1 VRNIPRNNSDC
12 HGEWKNTLDVSFGSD
27 YGMII
32 AAMPAY
38 NEEQF
43 IAKTVLGAQKYVD
56 TVLIVD
62 DGSSDA
68 TIEIAEALGAR
79 VIRHETNKGYGG
91 ALQTIFSAAEDQDA
105 DILIILDADGQHNPD
120 DIPKFLNAFK
130 SGECDLV
137 IGSRFL
143 DNAKDSIPGY
153 RKVGMKV
160 LDKATNLAASSNMPG
175 VSDSQSGFRAYNK
188 KAIKAIAPSLSG
200 NGMSAGS
207 EILLHASEEDL
218 QICEVPVHVRY
229 DLEETSSENP
239 VKHGLMVLYNIIGFI
254 SFKRPLWFFGLPGT
268 ILTTGGFAV
277 GLYVLG
283 ELHRYGIFHYIM
295 GILSILAMI
304 FGMLLFTS
312 GLILNSIVRL
322 INANE

>member
-1 VRNIPRNNSDC
+1 
-12 HGEWKNTLDVSFGSD
+12 
-27 YGMII
+27 MII

-43 IAKTVLGAQKYVD
+43 IAKTILGAQKYVD

-68 TIEIAEALGAR
+68 TIEIAKALGAM
-79 VIRHETNKGYGG
+79 VIQHETNKGYGG
-91 ALQTIFSAAEDQDA
+91 ALQTIFRTAEEQEA

-130 SGECDLV
+130 SRECDLV

-143 DNAKDSIPGY
+143 DNAKDAIPSY

-160 LDKATNLAASSNMPG
+160 LDAATNLASSNNMPG

-188 KAIKAIAPSLSG
+188 KAIKMLAPTLSG

-207 EILLHASEEDL
+207 EILLHASEATL
-218 QICEVPVHVRY
+218 LICEVPIHVRY

-268 ILTTGGFAV
+268 ILTAGGFVV
-277 GLYVLG
+277 GLYALN
-283 ELHRYGIFHYIM
+283 ELHKYGTFHYVM
-295 GILSILAMI
+295 TILSILAMI

-312 GLILNSIVRL
+312 GLILNSIVKL
-322 INANE
+322 INMNK

>member
-1 VRNIPRNNSDC
+1 
-12 HGEWKNTLDVSFGSD
+12 
-27 YGMII
+27 MII

-38 NEEQF
+38 NEEQC
-43 IAKTVLGAQKYVD
+43 IAQTILGAKKYVD

-68 TIEIAEALGAR
+68 TVEIAKALGAM
-79 VIRHETNKGYGG
+79 VIQHKTNKGYGG
-91 ALQTIFSAAEDQDA
+91 ALQTIFRTAEELNA

-130 SGECDLV
+130 SRECDLI

-143 DNAKDSIPGY
+143 NEAKDSIPGY

-160 LDKATNLAASSNMPG
+160 LDTATNFAASSTLPN

-188 KAIKAIAPSLSG
+188 KAIKTISPTLSG

-207 EILLHASEEDL
+207 EILLHASEATL
-218 QICEVPVHVRY
+218 QICEVPIHVRY

-239 VKHGLMVLYNIIGFI
+239 VKHGMMVLYNIIGYI
-254 SFKRPLWFFGLPGT
+254 SLKRPLWFFGLPGT
-268 ILTTGGFAV
+268 ILTIGGFAV
-277 GLYVLG
+277 GIYVLS
-283 ELHRYGIFHYIM
+283 ELHNYGIFHYVM
-295 GILSILAMI
+295 AILCVLAMI

-312 GLILNSIVRL
+312 GLILNSIVKL
-322 INANE
+322 IQMNK

>member
-1 VRNIPRNNSDC
+1 
-12 HGEWKNTLDVSFGSD
+12 
-27 YGMII
+27 MII

-38 NEEQF
+38 NEEQL
-43 IAKTVLGAQKYVD
+43 IAKTILGAKKYVD
-56 TVLIVD
+56 TVLVVD

-68 TIEIAEALGAR
+68 TIEIAEALGAM
-79 VIRHETNKGYGG
+79 VIQHETNKGYGG
-91 ALQTIFSAAEDQDA
+91 ALQTIFTTAENLEA
-105 DILIILDADGQHNPD
+105 EILIILDADGQHNPD

-130 SGECDLV
+130 SRECDLV

-143 DNAKDSIPGY
+143 NDAKDSIPAY

-160 LDKATNLAASSNMPG
+160 LDTATNFAASNNMPD

-188 KAIKAIAPSLSG
+188 KAIKTISPTLSG

-207 EILLHASEEDL
+207 EILLHAAEATL
-218 QICEVPVHVRY
+218 QICEVPIHVRY

-239 VKHGLMVLYNIIGFI
+239 VKHGMMVLYNIVGYI

-268 ILTTGGFAV
+268 VLTAGGLTV
-277 GLYVLG
+277 GLLVLN
-283 ELHRYGIFHYIM
+283 ELHKSGIFHYTM
-295 GILSILAMI
+295 GMLSVLAMI

-312 GLILNSIVRL
+312 GLILNSIVKL
-322 INANE
+322 INSNKLQN

>member
-1 VRNIPRNNSDC
+1 
-12 HGEWKNTLDVSFGSD
+12 
-27 YGMII
+27 MII

-43 IAKTVLGAQKYVD
+43 IAKTVLGAKKYVD

-68 TIEIAEALGAR
+68 TIEIAEALGAM
-79 VIRHETNKGYGG
+79 VIQHETNKGYGG
-91 ALQTIFSAAEDQDA
+91 ALQTIFRTAEEQDA

-130 SGECDLV
+130 SRECDLI

-143 DNAKDSIPGY
+143 DNAKDSIPSY

-160 LDKATNLAASSNMPG
+160 LDTATNLAASSTMPD

-188 KAIKAIAPSLSG
+188 KAIKTISPTLSG

-207 EILLHASEEDL
+207 EILLHASEASL
-218 QICEVPVHVRY
+218 RICEVPIHVRY

-239 VKHGLMVLYNIIGFI
+239 VKHGLMVLYNIIGYI

-268 ILTTGGFAV
+268 IMTASGLAV
-277 GLYVLG
+277 GLYVLN
-283 ELHRYGIFHYIM
+283 ELHKYDVFHYTM
-295 GILSILAMI
+295 GILSVLAMI

-312 GLILNSIVRL
+312 GLILNSIVKL
-322 INANE
+322 IQMNK